1 MPASGDPTMTLQNGM
16 LPTDCA
22 FPRGSS
28 LNEYGAFIDYGATGM
43 DLRTWLAGQA
53 LAGFAAAGSSP
64 ATAGAGAVA
73 YADAVIAALSG
84 APDAR

>member
-1 MPASGDPTMTLQNGM
+1 MMLPNGV
-16 LPTDCA
+16 LPTDPA
-22 FPRGSS
+22 FPRADTIDHERG
-28 LNEYGAFIDYGATGM
+28 LYEYGSHGIDI
-43 DLRTWLAGQA
+43 RTWLAGQA